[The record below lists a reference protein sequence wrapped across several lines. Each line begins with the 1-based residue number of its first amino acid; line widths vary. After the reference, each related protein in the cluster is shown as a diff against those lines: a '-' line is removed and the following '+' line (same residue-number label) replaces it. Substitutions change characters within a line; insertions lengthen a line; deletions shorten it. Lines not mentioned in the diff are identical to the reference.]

1 MDSTTGQGVVER
13 PTDMF
18 TRDELRAFSVRSD
31 LRGALLLLHCWGS
44 ILLVWTVCVL
54 VPHPLLIALGIGLVG
69 TRQLGLGVISH
80 DAAHFLLFN
89 DQRTNDWVAQWFCNR
104 PLLGAS
110 VIPYRKYHL
119 QHHRFTQQ
127 ENDPDLILS
136 APFPTT
142 TASLKRKFWRDLTGQ
157 TGWKQRAG
165 AVRGFFA
172 RKGGAGIDWAR
183 GFRRVGPNLAI
194 NAVFLAG
201 FTAVGA
207 WYLYFLL
214 WIVPNLTWELFVSR
228 IRNIGEHAV
237 VPDDDD
243 RLRNT
248 RTTLA
253 GPLTRALLAP
263 YFVNYHLEHHLVVSA
278 PCYRLPEVHRALL
291 DKGLGVRMEIRDSYA
306 TVLRMAA
313 GAQPTT

>member
-1 MDSTTGQGVVER
+1 MTANAAVER
-13 PTDMF
+13 PTDIF
-18 TRDELRAFSVRSD
+18 SREELKAFSARSD
-31 LRGALLLLHCWGS
+31 LRGALLLAHCWAT
-44 ILLVWTVCVL
+44 ILAIWTVCVL
-54 VPHPLLIALGIGLVG
+54 LPHPIVIAVSVVLIG

-89 DQRTNDWVAQWFCNR
+89 NSALNDWAAQWFCNR

-119 QHHRFTQQ
+119 QHHRYTQQ
-127 ENDPDLILS
+127 ENDPDLVLS

-142 TASLKRKFWRDLTGQ
+142 PTSLRRKFVRDLTGQ
-157 TGWKQRAG
+157 TGCKQRSD
-165 AVRGFFA
+165 AVRGFFTRRDA
-172 RKGGAGIDWAR
+172 EGIDWQK
-183 GFRRVGPNLAI
+183 GLRRLGPNLLI
-194 NAVFLAG
+194 NGVFLAG
-201 FTAVGA
+201 FAAAGA

-214 WIVPNLTWELFVSR
+214 WLLPNLTWELLVSR
-228 IRNIGEHAV
+228 VRNIGEHAV

-253 GPLTRALLAP
+253 GPLTRLLLAP

-278 PCYRLPEVHRALL
+278 PCYRLPDVHRALL
-291 DKGLGVRMEIRDSYA
+291 AKGYGPRMEIRDSYFD
-306 TVLRMAA
+306 VLHMAA
-313 GAQPTT
+313 GRREAA